1 MSNTTLLASGNII
14 GIILIVVL
22 LIAIVLPIV
31 LFRDKKKGDGQII
44 KKLYAEK
51 KELESE
57 NRELKVIRDVQ
68 QSEIERLRSSLA
80 EINLEV
86 LKGM

>member
-22 LIAIVLPIV
+22 LIAIVLPII

-80 EINLEV
+80 EINT
-86 LKGM
+86 